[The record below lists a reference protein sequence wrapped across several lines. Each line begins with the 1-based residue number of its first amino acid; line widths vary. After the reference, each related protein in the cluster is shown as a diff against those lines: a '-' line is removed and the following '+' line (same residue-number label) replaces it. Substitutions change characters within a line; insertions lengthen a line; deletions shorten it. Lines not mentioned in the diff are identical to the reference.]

1 MLDAFIPLQDT
12 LITCT
17 CDVCEVAI
25 YDTYFPACFSVYRNQ
40 NKTIKHLKAI
50 NKGWNL
56 HLQQYL
62 SQLTQLY
69 P

>member
-25 YDTYFPACFSVYRNQ
+25 YETYFPACFFVYRNQ